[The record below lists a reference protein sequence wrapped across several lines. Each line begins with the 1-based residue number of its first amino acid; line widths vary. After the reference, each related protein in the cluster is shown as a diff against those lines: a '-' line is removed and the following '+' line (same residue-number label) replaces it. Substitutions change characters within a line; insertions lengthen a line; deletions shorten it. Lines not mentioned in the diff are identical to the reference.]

1 MAPFETKAIVTY
13 KNVAKLMQNIGAT
26 LSLFYIQHINK
37 KEMST
42 WLWHLIVGWMSTDL
56 YESTKMLI

>member
-1 MAPFETKAIVTY
+1 MAPFETKAIATY

-42 WLWHLIVGWMSTDL
+42 
-56 YESTKMLI
+56 